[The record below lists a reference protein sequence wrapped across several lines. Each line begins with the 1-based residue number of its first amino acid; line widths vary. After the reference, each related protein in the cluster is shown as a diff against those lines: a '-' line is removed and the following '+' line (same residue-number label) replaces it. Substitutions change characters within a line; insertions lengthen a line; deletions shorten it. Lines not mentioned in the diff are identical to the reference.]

1 MKPLYKRLFWAA
13 IAIILLLGVD
23 RIVTWPTGTSGDSQ
37 SPVLISEFMAAN
49 QTTISDEDGEYGDW
63 IELYNRSLR
72 DVNLGDWTLTDD
84 PNQPDKWMFP
94 EIVLPADEHLLLF
107 ASAKDRLTLAD
118 SVAAD
123 SGESPTTF
131 LHTNFRLKANGGYL
145 ALYDPSSRRYLDAS
159 EVIYPGQVGDKSYG
173 LCPGS
178 RDYCYLDQP
187 SPGETNVSEKAQ
199 QDLVAAV
206 HFSDPRGY
214 YDAPLEVALSSDTPE
229 AVIYYTTNGNAPS
242 EANGILYETPILIDR
257 TTVLRATAFK
267 PDMQAP
273 ASVTHT
279 YLFKDDVLRQP
290 NDPAGWPETWG
301 THRISIADYTYG
313 EPVQSDYGLDP
324 DIVNDPEY
332 GPMLSSSL
340 EALPVIS
347 LVTDLENLDIY
358 FEDPQMRGP
367 EAERPASV
375 ELFYPDGGR
384 EGFQTNVGARLQ
396 GGFSRWEYMP
406 KHSFRL
412 FFKSDYGPSKLAYQ
426 LFPDSF
432 VSEFDTLVMR
442 AGANRSFMSVP
453 ENQDPGDAA
462 YARDQWGRASQIEM
476 SGVGSHGIF
485 AHLYLNGLY
494 WGLYNVVERPD
505 ASFASSYYGGNKET
519 WYAANHGG
527 SVSGQW
533 DRFATLIRLAEEGG
547 LTDPEKYA
555 TMLEF
560 IDPEHFSDYVILN
573 WYAGTED
580 WPDNNWY
587 ADVQLPAGQNR
598 FFVWDME
605 LSWDGGAGLYLGSDG
620 KEGAPFPNVVKL
632 ALAVLFENPDFRL
645 LFADRVYKHLAN
657 DGALSDENAKAR
669 WLAITDVIEPAI
681 VAESARWGDVR
692 FEEPITPADWQHARA
707 YVLAQMDGNGDKLI
721 RLLREDNYYPA
732 IDPPQWSQIG
742 GLFEDSLTLKMSA
755 PAGSIYYTLD
765 GSDPR
770 AKVTGEVSDSA
781 IVYTEPVEISTE
793 TTVKSRLKEG
803 DTWSAMREATFT
815 RVGQHPDVRI
825 TELMYNPPG
834 GSDYEYIELKNVGDA
849 TMNLSN
855 AYIDGIDYR
864 FPLDTSLSPGD
875 FIVLIRD
882 FLAFREMQPE
892 ADFHGFYT
900 GKLAN
905 EGETI
910 TLLDAQGDVITS
922 VSYGVANGWPL
933 SANGGGDSLVLA
945 DLQGDPDDPQG
956 WRASH
961 LLYGS
966 PGRDEPEP

>member
-1 MKPLYKRLFWAA
+1 MKLLHKRLFWTA
-13 IAIILLLGVD
+13 IVILLLLGLG
-23 RIVTWPTGTSGDSQ
+23 RILTWPTESSGNSH
-37 SPVLISEFMAAN
+37 SPVVISEFMAAN
-49 QTTISDEDGEYGDW
+49 QTATSDEEGEFEDW

-72 DVNLGDWTLTDD
+72 DVNLGNWTLTDS
-84 PNQPDKWMFP
+84 PYQPEKWMFP
-94 EIVLPADEHLLLF
+94 AVVLPAGERLLLF
-107 ASAKDRLTLAD
+107 ASAKDRSSLLK
-118 SVAAD
+118 SVSGD
-123 SGESPTTF
+123 SGETSPAY
-131 LHTNFRLKANGGYL
+131 LHTNFRLKADGGFL
-145 ALYDPSSRRYLDAS
+145 ALYDPSSRRYLDAI
-159 EVIYPGQVGDKSYG
+159 EVSYPTQVGDQSYG
-173 LCPGS
+173 LCPEIDG
-178 RDYCYLDQP
+178 YCYLDQP
-187 SPGETNVSEKAQ
+187 SPGEANLSTKAQ
-199 QDLVAAV
+199 QNLVASV
-206 HFSDPRGY
+206 HFSRTRGY
-214 YDAPLEVALSSDTPE
+214 YDEPIDVALSTDTPE
-229 AVIYYTTNGNAPS
+229 AVIYYTLDGSDPS
-242 EANGILYETPILIDR
+242 TINGIRYEIPISLDN

-267 PDMQAP
+267 PDLQAP

-279 YLFKDDVLRQP
+279 YIFIDMVRQQVG
-290 NDPAGWPETWG
+290 DPQGWPETWG
-301 THRISIADYTYG
+301 THRKTTAGYVHG
-313 EPVQSDYGLDP
+313 EPVRSDYGLDP

-332 GPMLSSSL
+332 GPMLNSSL

-347 LVTDLENLDIY
+347 LVTAIENLDIY

-375 ELFYPDGGR
+375 ELFYPDGSR
-384 EGFQTNVGARLQ
+384 EGFQTNVGARLH

-412 FFKSDYGPSKLAYQ
+412 FFKSDYGPSKLVYQ

-453 ENQDPGDAA
+453 ANQNPHDAA

-505 ASFASSYYGGNKET
+505 ASFASSYYGGKKAD
-519 WYAANHGG
+519 WYTANHGG
-527 SVSGQW
+527 TVSGQW
-533 DRFATLIRLAEEGG
+533 DRFATLIRLAEEAG
-547 LTDPEKYA
+547 LVDPEKYA

-560 IDPEHFSDYVILN
+560 IDPEQFSDYVILN

-605 LSWDGGAGLYLGSDG
+605 LSWDGGAGLYLGKGG

-632 ALAVLFENPDFRL
+632 TLAALFENPDFRL
-645 LFADRVYKHLAN
+645 LFADRVYNHLFN
-657 DGALSDENAKAR
+657 DGTLSDENAKAR

-721 RLLREDNYYPA
+721 RLLREENYYPA

-770 AKVTGEVSDSA
+770 KRVTGEVSDSA
-781 IVYTEPVEISTE
+781 IVYTEPLEISAE

-803 DTWSAMREATFT
+803 DTWSAMREATFI

-834 GSDYEYIELKNVGDA
+834 GSDYEFIEVKNVGDA

-864 FPLDTSLSPGD
+864 FPLGTSLSPGA

-892 ADFHGFYT
+892 ADFHGFYS

-910 TLLDAQGDVITS
+910 TLLDAQGDVISS
-922 VSYGVANGWPL
+922 VSYGIANGWPL
-933 SANGGGDSLVLA
+933 SANGGGDSLVLV
-945 DLQGDPDDPQG
+945 DLSSDPDDPRS